1 MTDLNVTDQI
11 PARPGLGLGRTMA
24 LSAVVAFG
32 LLAPAAAGATPA
44 APGET
49 PPAPTV
55 PGDLTDDDP
64 CDPGI
69 DCPPGPDDGDDC
81 PPVMAS
87 CDFQAGGDGPD
98 EPPVEPPTEDPGAE
112 LPPAQVDPPVRAT
125 PNYTG

>member
-1 MTDLNVTDQI
+1 MTETKLTNQI
-11 PARPGLGLGRTMA
+11 PVRPALGLRRTVA

-32 LLAPAAAGATPA
+32 LLAPVAAGASPA

-55 PGDLTDDDP
+55 PGDLTNDDP

-81 PPVMAS
+81 PPLVAS

-98 EPPVEPPTEDPGAE
+98 EPPTEDPGDE